1 MKNKITA
8 KEKRRLPIGISSFKK
23 LREND
28 YYYIDKTHFIRD
40 IIDASAEAL
49 LLPRPRRFGKTLNLN
64 MLRYFF
70 EKNEK
75 DRSGLFDGLIIRND
89 EVFAEHQGRYPV
101 IYLTFKDMKGRNWE
115 DLYEGL
121 CKVISEEIER
131 HVKELNIDCLS
142 VTDRNYFKSLIELKG
157 SKRSFEDSLRI
168 LCEALNRCHNKRVV
182 ILIDEYDTPL
192 HAGYTNGYYD
202 NVVSFMRNFLSGGL
216 KDNEHL
222 FKGVIT
228 GILRVAKES
237 IFSGLNNLGVY
248 TLLQE
253 EFNTAFGF
261 TDDEVKSLLNDCNII
276 ERYDEVSLWYNG
288 YLFSEEI
295 IYNPWS
301 VLNYVASK
309 SKRPRPYWINTAS
322 TEIIDNLVTRGGRCL
337 REEIGQLLENKP
349 ITKPVYENIVMRDLE
364 KRDDL
369 VWSFMLF
376 SGYLKVAEQVD
387 DETYRLQ
394 IPNREVRIIYRNM
407 IRTWFAE
414 KIESNRL
421 EEMLTALENGDMKL
435 FERILRMIVLQIMSY
450 HDLGSESEKVYH
462 ALVLGMMVWLSSRYT
477 IRSNRESGYGRY
489 DLMLKPNDP
498 ARSGI
503 IIEFKR
509 VYDNEKPE
517 QVLSQALKQIE
528 EKRYTAELEDAG
540 IKEALKI
547 AIAFR
552 GKELWM
558 ATNLKQDGC
567 NTKKLH
573 H

>member
-1 MKNKITA
+1 MNRKNKTTA

-49 LLPRPRRFGKTLNLN
+49 LLPRPRRFGKTLNLS

-70 EKNEK
+70 EKSEE
-75 DRSGLFDGLIIRND
+75 DRSGLFDGLTIRND
-89 EVFAEHQGRYPV
+89 KVFVKHQGRYPV
-101 IYLTFKDMKGRNWE
+101 IYLTFKD
-115 DLYEGL
+115 
-121 CKVISEEIER
+121 
-131 HVKELNIDCLS
+131 VKEASWDSCL
-142 VTDRNYFKSLIELKG
+142 KSLQAVIYEEYSRHRYLQDTQVLFSDEKTYIQKVLDGELEESDFG
-157 SKRSFEDSLRI
+157 RALRN
-168 LCEALNRCHNKRVV
+168 LSAYLFRCYNEQII

-192 HAGYTNGYYD
+192 HAGYANGYYD
-202 NVVSFMRNFLSGGL
+202 EVVSFMRNLLSGGL

-222 FKGVIT
+222 FRGVIT

-248 TLLQE
+248 TLLSSK
-253 EFNTAFGF
+253 FSASFGF
-261 TDDEVKSLLNDCNII
+261 TEPEVQDMSKDYRMDNQHKNLS
-276 ERYDEVSLWYNG
+276 YWYNG
-288 YLFSEEI
+288 YQFGKAV

-301 VLNYVASK
+301 VLNYIDNQGEFK
-309 SKRPRPYWINTAS
+309 PYWINTAS
-322 TEIIDNLVTRGGRCL
+322 TEIIDNLVTRGGKCL
-337 REEIGQLLENKP
+337 REEIGQLLENKA

-376 SGYLKVAEQVD
+376 SGYLKVIEQVD

-394 IPNREVRIIYRNM
+394 IPNQEVRMIYRNM

-421 EEMLTALENGDMKL
+421 EDMLIALESGDVKL
-435 FERILRMIVLQIMSY
+435 FERMLRMIVLQIMSY
-450 HDLGSESEKVYH
+450 HDLGSEPEKVYH

-489 DLMLKPNDP
+489 DLMLKPNDR

-503 IIEFKR
+503 IIEFKC
-509 VYDNEKPE
+509 VYDSEKPE
-517 QVLSQALKQIE
+517 HVLSQALKQIE
-528 EKRYTAELEDAG
+528 EKRYTAELEEAG
-540 IKEALKI
+540 IKEVLKI

-552 GKELWM
+552 GKEL
-558 ATNLKQDGC
+558 
-567 NTKKLH
+567 
-573 H
+573 

>member
-1 MKNKITA
+1 MNMKNKTTS
-8 KEKRRLPIGISSFKK
+8 KEKKRLPIGISSFKK

-49 LLPRPRRFGKTLNLN
+49 LFPRPRRFGKTLNLN

-70 EKNEK
+70 EKSEENQSE
-75 DRSGLFDGLIIRND
+75 LFDGLTIRND
-89 EVFAEHQGRYPV
+89 KVFAEHQGRYPV
-101 IYLTFKDMKGRNWE
+101 IYLTFKNLKKSSWE
-115 DLYEGL
+115 SMFRGMTNLLQDEFL
-121 CKVISEEIER
+121 R
-131 HVKELNIDCLS
+131 HKELLE
-142 VTDRNYFKSLIELKG
+142 TKLLAQAERNYFESILESNAEDRDYG
-157 SKRSFEDSLRI
+157 DSLRYLSDF
-168 LCEALNRCHNKRVV
+168 LCRYYSKQVV

-192 HAGYTNGYYD
+192 HAGYANGYYD
-202 NVVSFMRNFLSGGL
+202 KVVSFMRNLLSGGL

-222 FKGVIT
+222 FRGVIT

-248 TLLQE
+248 TLLSSK
-253 EFNTAFGF
+253 FSASFGF
-261 TDDEVKSLLNDCNII
+261 TEPEVHDMSKDYRMDNQHKNLS
-276 ERYDEVSLWYNG
+276 YWYNG
-288 YLFSEEI
+288 YQFGKTV

-301 VLNYVASK
+301 VLNYIDNQGEFK
-309 SKRPRPYWINTAS
+309 PYWINTAS
-322 TEIIDNLVTRGGRCL
+322 TEIIDNLVTRGGKCL
-337 REEIGQLLENKP
+337 REEIGQLLENKA
-349 ITKPVYENIVMRDLE
+349 ITKPVYENIIMSDLE

-376 SGYLKVAEQVD
+376 SGYLKVIEQID

-394 IPNREVRIIYRNM
+394 IPNQEVRMIYRNM

-421 EEMLTALENGDMKL
+421 EDMLIALESGDVKL
-435 FERILRMIVLQIMSY
+435 FERMLRMIVLQIMSY
-450 HDLGSESEKVYH
+450 HDLGSEPEKVYH
-462 ALVLGMMVWLSSRYT
+462 ALVLGMMVWLSTKYT

-498 ARSGI
+498 AKSGI

-509 VYDNEKPE
+509 VYDSEKPE
-517 QVLSQALKQIE
+517 HVLSQALKQIE
-528 EKRYTAELEDAG
+528 EKRYTAELEEAG
-540 IKEALKI
+540 IKEVLKI

-552 GKELWM
+552 GKEL
-558 ATNLKQDGC
+558 
-567 NTKKLH
+567 
-573 H
+573 

>member
-1 MKNKITA
+1 MNKKNKITA
-8 KEKRRLPIGISSFKK
+8 KKKRRLPIGISSFKK

-49 LLPRPRRFGKTLNLN
+49 LFPRPRRFGKTLNLS

-70 EKNEK
+70 EKSEE
-75 DRSGLFDGLIIRND
+75 DRNSLFDGLIIRND
-89 EVFAEHQGRYPV
+89 EVFDKHQGRYPV
-101 IYLTFKDMKGRNWE
+101 IYLTFKD
-115 DLYEGL
+115 
-121 CKVISEEIER
+121 
-131 HVKELNIDCLS
+131 VKEASWDSCFNSLQSVIYEEYSRHRYLQDAQVLFPDEKTYIQKILAGELEKADYGRALKNLS
-142 VTDRNYFKSLIELKG
+142 AYLFRYYE
-157 SKRSFEDSLRI
+157 EQ
-168 LCEALNRCHNKRVV
+168 VV

-192 HAGYTNGYYD
+192 HSGYANGYYKEVID
-202 NVVSFMRNFLSGGL
+202 FMRNFLSGGF

-248 TLLQE
+248 TLLSSK
-253 EFNTAFGF
+253 FSASFGF
-261 TDDEVKSLLNDCNII
+261 TEPEVRDMSKDYK
-276 ERYDEVSLWYNG
+276 RYNHHKNLSYWYNG
-288 YLFSEEI
+288 YQFGKTV

-301 VLNYVASK
+301 VLNYIDNQGEFK
-309 SKRPRPYWINTAS
+309 PYWINTAS
-322 TEIIDNLVTRGGRCL
+322 TEIIDNLVTREGKCL
-337 REEIGQLLENKP
+337 REEIGQLLENKA

-376 SGYLKVAEQVD
+376 SGYLKVVEQVD
-387 DETYRLQ
+387 DETCRLQ
-394 IPNREVRIIYRNM
+394 IPNQEVRMIYRNM

-421 EEMLTALENGDMKL
+421 EEMLTALESGDMKL
-435 FERILRMIVLQIMSY
+435 FERMLRMIVLQIMSY
-450 HDLGSESEKVYH
+450 HDLGSEPEKVYH

-498 ARSGI
+498 AKTGI

-540 IKEALKI
+540 IKKALKI

-558 ATNLKQDGC
+558 DSS
-567 NTKKLH
+567 
-573 H
+573 